1 MDASVGRI
9 VAPVAG
15 VAAPYVR
22 AVSRAP
28 RPHVAHESPRVV
40 GGARV
45 HRLHRDGRGHRGP
58 VEEQRVV
65 AVGAVARPVV
75 CRVGLEGAHLL
86 RGLALV
92 HHHVHP
98 GALRRLAAAGHRAPA
113 LGPHVHREGVG
124 EAQRHRG
131 HAARRRLAVAQLH
144 PAARREH
151 LRALGEVQHRRHV
164 VRERVHLRV
173 ARTVID
179 LTAGGRVTVRMPPVA
194 ARGYGAEVLREM
206 AVLRFGK
213 IARIGVQRDGL
224 AKADDTVPKAVYFGR
239 GHQHADGRVVP
250 TPCHG
255 IVQPQRVLDRRVV
268 REDRRVED
276 E

>member
-1 MDASVGRI
+1 MDGVVGTAGAPRI
-9 VAPVAG
+9 
-15 VAAPYVR
+15 R
-22 AVSRAP
+22 ARAP
-28 RPHVAHESPRVV
+28 RPHVAHKSSRVV
-40 GGARV
+40 GAARV

-75 CRVGLEGAHLL
+75 DWVGLEGAYLL

-206 AVLRFGK
+206 AVLRSGK
-213 IARIGVQRDGL
+213 NARTGVQRDGL
-224 AKADDTVPKAVYFGR
+224 AKADGYVLGWVVGR
-239 GHQHADGRVVP
+239 WRHRDGDGRVIPAVR
-250 TPCHG
+250 HRV
-255 IVQPQRVLDRRVV
+255 IYPQRCCDG
-268 REDRRVED
+268 
-276 E
+276 